1 MNDVMICLAELKDAP
16 AVAYLLSEAFVE
28 YRPLYTPEGFAATVI
43 TAAQV
48 ETRMSEGPVWAAI
61 CESVIV
67 GTISVVRK
75 DDSLY
80 VRGMAVHPAA
90 RGQRIGERLLTQT
103 EDYAKRHSLSRLFL
117 STTPFLDRAIGLYEK
132 FGFRCVAE
140 GPHELLGTPLF
151 TMEKLLLHDDLRKI
165 S

>member
-1 MNDVMICLAELKDAP
+1 MNSVMIRLAELKDAP
-16 AVAYLLSEAFVE
+16 AVACLVSEAFVE

-61 CESVIV
+61 CENVIV

-75 DDSLY
+75 GDSLY
-80 VRGMAVHPAA
+80 VRGMAVHPDA
-90 RGQRIGERLLTQT
+90 RGQRIGERLLKQT
-103 EDYAKRHSLSRLFL
+103 EDYAKKLSLARLSL

-132 FGFRCVAE
+132 FGFQRTDE

-151 TMEKLLLHDDLRKI
+151 TMEKLLLHEDLRRI

>member
-1 MNDVMICLAELKDAP
+1 MNNVMIRLAELKDAP
-16 AVAYLLSEAFVE
+16 AVACLLSEAFVE

-48 ETRMSEGPVWAAI
+48 ETRMSDGPVWAAI
-61 CESVIV
+61 CDTVIV

-75 DDSLY
+75 GDSLY

-90 RGQRIGERLLTQT
+90 RGQRIGERLLKQT
-103 EDYAKRHSLSRLFL
+103 EDYAKTLSLARLFL

-132 FGFRCVAE
+132 FGFRRINE

-151 TMEKLLLHDDLRKI
+151 TMEKLLLHDDLRKF